1 MADGWDEDDLLID
14 DDDADCEEGAGWGDD
29 GLDDAALSLNDDDD
43 DDAGIGGA
51 GARVAAAVVEAQDPQ
66 PAVATSAAA
75 AAAAAAE
82 GWEDSDNLD
91 FSESLHETN
100 EAPKTAVAASVQA
113 AAKREGGWD
122 EDDGGLLEGLG
133 VASEGWG
140 GDDLEFSETGGGEQ
154 ESLPYEAEP
163 AVVPQPAAAAAVA
176 QDGWNEDE
184 DDLVFSESNDN
195 QTGGIPVPFAAT
207 QTATAASPAQD
218 GWNDD
223 DGLDLSETQNEKEP
237 VAAAPTLAPKNDRSG
252 DGEGWNDDLEDEF
265 FDTDEDLQPPS
276 VPPPPPA
283 INDSIRPR
291 PNAAQQQLYNELS
304 HYIASLPSHA
314 RSITAVLEAEYNT
327 IDKAVELQQYYAERP
342 ALEEYTINK
351 ELPRMDYT
359 LTDHTGTDVIT
370 EKNRIA
376 EHFAALPSLCVRC
389 ANQSLLADF
398 LQVLTGPDRVVRPQY
413 LASAIAA
420 QCKFRVDLQHAL
432 TEVVA
437 ALDLSLPTE
446 RGRWKIAEIRV
457 MIIFKCPVPG
467 DSQLPYVEYRL
478 ADLRTT
484 ARPHDADWSE
494 RLEQCASLLHM
505 MAETEQESFA
515 MQQQPQQPGLNFR
528 DAFLQSGLQASASDA
543 VDGLKSAWQD
553 LDAATGLGSKFRSL
567 PSFLPDASVL
577 EAAAIAQEEEH
588 RAQQQ
593 QNLHQQQQRPT
604 SILGGFVRSLAH
616 SVALPDEN
624 PDLYQDGK
632 DNSQAKQVSSSVSA
646 LPKLYNVETPPT
658 QRKTPVRAEPQLYVP
673 SNEHK
678 ETPGPS
684 VNAIPRLYNKE
695 TPPQPPPVAP
705 LVNEAAVPRLY
716 NKETP
721 QRPPVNEAEIT
732 RLYNTET
739 PRPPV
744 KESAIPRLYNKETP
758 PSAPKPKS
766 HTALPQLYVH
776 DNDDNAEVQ
785 DGWDDDVDVDDSEID
800 FEADSG
806 DPGVS
811 PGAVQCNDGSDTV
824 DLKKWVYDP
833 TTDIIPTRKR
843 WVNPRPGRRT
853 LHGSF
858 AS

>member
-1 MADGWDEDDLLID
+1 M
-14 DDDADCEEGAGWGDD
+14 
-29 GLDDAALSLNDDDD
+29 
-43 DDAGIGGA
+43 
-51 GARVAAAVVEAQDPQ
+51 
-66 PAVATSAAA
+66 
-75 AAAAAAE
+75 
-82 GWEDSDNLD
+82 D

-100 EAPKTAVAASVQA
+100 EAPKTAVAAPVQA
-113 AAKREGGWD
+113 AAEGGWD
-122 EDDGGLLEGLG
+122 EDDEGLLEGLG

-140 GDDLEFSETGGGEQ
+140 GDDLEFSETGGVSDFQ
-154 ESLPYEAEP
+154 SLPYAAEP
-163 AVVPQPAAAAAVA
+163 AVVPPAPPAAAAAAGVA

-184 DDLVFSESNDN
+184 DDLEFSESSNNPD
-195 QTGGIPVPFAAT
+195 GGTAAPTAAT
-207 QTATAASPAQD
+207 QTATAAPPAQD

-223 DGLDLSETQNEKEP
+223 DGLDFSETQNEEEP
-237 VAAAPTLAPKNDRSG
+237 VRAAPPLAPKNDRSG
-252 DGEGWNDDLEDEF
+252 DGEGWNDDLEEEF
-265 FDTDEDLQPPS
+265 FDTDDDLQPSSAPA
-276 VPPPPPA
+276 PPPTT
-283 INDSIRPR
+283 NDRIRPQ

-376 EHFAALPSLCVRC
+376 EQFAAVPSLCARC

-478 ADLRTT
+478 ADLQTT

-593 QNLHQQQQRPT
+593 QNLHQQQQKRPT
-604 SILGGFVRSLAH
+604 SILGGLVRSLAH

-624 PDLYQDGK
+624 PDLYQEWSGK
-632 DNSQAKQVSSSVSA
+632 DNNSQTKQVSTSVSA
-646 LPKLYNVETPPT
+646 LPKLYNAETPPT
-658 QRKTPVRAEPQLYVP
+658 QRKAPVRAEPQLYVP
-673 SNEHK
+673 SNEQK

-695 TPPQPPPVAP
+695 TPPPPPPVAP
-705 LVNEAAVPRLY
+705 LVKEAAIPRLY

-721 QRPPVNEAEIT
+721 QRPPANETVIP
-732 RLYNTET
+732 RLYNKET
-739 PRPPV
+739 PPPPV

-766 HTALPQLYVH
+766 HTAPPQH
-776 DNDDNAEVQ
+776 DNYDNDVEEVQ

-800 FEADSG
+800 FGADSG

-811 PGAVQCNDGSDTV
+811 PISCIQQQQ
-824 DLKKWVYDP
+824 
-833 TTDIIPTRKR
+833 
-843 WVNPRPGRRT
+843 
-853 LHGSF
+853 
-858 AS
+858 